1 MIDMMTKRH
10 TKRGFS
16 LVELIIVVAVMA
28 AISAII
34 IPSISGTTEAA
45 REQSAIAAAESLNM
59 AQMQMRMRVGP
70 EGWNAANDSAC
81 DAAVAPYL
89 EYAETWAN
97 FQARHAGYTFDFQPL
112 DNGHMQRV
120 ILKRGATT
128 IDY

>member
-1 MIDMMTKRH
+1 MMTKRH
-10 TKRGFS
+10 SKRGFS

-34 IPSISGTTEAA
+34 IPSISGTTQAA

-59 AQMQMRMRVGP
+59 AQMQLRMRVGTA
-70 EGWNAANDSAC
+70 GWNAADDGAC
-81 DAAVAPYL
+81 YALVDDYL

-112 DNGHMQRV
+112 SNGHMQRV
-120 ILKRGATT
+120 VLKRGATE
-128 IDY
+128 IKY